1 MCTCT
6 RYNGMHRFS
15 ARYEVIKELTAKGLY
30 KGSRP
35 NPGMRLGLSSRTKD
49 VIEPVLKPQW
59 YVDLITFIHMH
70 VLNFLNVMVYVTT
83 MALNLCV

>member
-1 MCTCT
+1 VHRFSARCAQNPNSLVNTMP

-15 ARYEVIKELTAKGLY
+15 ARYEVIKDLKELGLFRGQ
-30 KGSRP
+30 KA

-59 YVDLITFIHMH
+59 WMDCKQ
-70 VLNFLNVMVYVTT
+70 VMIDF
-83 MALNLCV
+83 AR